1 MASVDLA
8 MPKRPLPP
16 LEPDPVI
23 EVYKRDVDRT
33 LLRENLKLT
42 VTERLEKLMAA
53 QRFAEE
59 IRRAGKRSRSKQ

>member
-1 MASVDLA
+1 
-8 MPKRPLPP
+8 MPKRPQLP

-42 VTERLEKLMAA
+42 VTQRLEKLMAV

-59 IRRAGKRSRSKQ
+59 MRRAGKLSRSKQ